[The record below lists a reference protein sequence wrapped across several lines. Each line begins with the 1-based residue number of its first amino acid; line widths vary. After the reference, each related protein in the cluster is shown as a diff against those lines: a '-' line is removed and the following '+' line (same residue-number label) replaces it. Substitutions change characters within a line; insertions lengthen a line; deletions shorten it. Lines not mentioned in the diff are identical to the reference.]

1 MPTLSDNIEYIYR
14 CKVDPNRASIVHLV
28 KSLLV
33 LVLVA
38 VALEVFVFNFNYF
51 ASAGY
56 KSIDLKD
63 RIELP
68 KGDDGYFRATSVSHV
83 LEFSNLNAE
92 VRNIRIDF
100 DSNQP
105 AQNLTVKI
113 HFTDDAHRAY
123 FDSTEYTVGVPEVE
137 ISTMS
142 SQSEYINLNTAGYVS
157 SLRIE
162 ITGDDVS
169 YPIKL
174 KTVTV
179 NACHPFEFSWL
190 RFTVALG
197 VLLLAFMFRP
207 RSSVYRIN
215 MVTNPVKSKAG
226 IVATVV
232 IEIALVSTFL
242 FYGSNLVGVAT
253 SSYNYG
259 SWDGKS
265 IVNTF
270 EVGGGERAAVRRAR
284 PRHGARSAVSRGGAA
299 RLA

>member
-1 MPTLSDNIEYIYR
+1 MSAMPTLSDNIECIYR
-14 CKVDPNRASIVHLV
+14 CKVEPNRASIVHLV

-38 VALEVFVFNFNYF
+38 VALEIFVFNFNYF

-56 KSIDLKD
+56 KPIDLKD

-83 LEFSNLNAE
+83 LEFSNLNTE

-162 ITGDDVS
+162 ITGES
-169 YPIKL
+169 C
-174 KTVTV
+174 
-179 NACHPFEFSWL
+179 A
-190 RFTVALG
+190 
-197 VLLLAFMFRP
+197 P
-207 RSSVYRIN
+207 RSRIRLL
-215 MVTNPVKSKAG
+215 SA
-226 IVATVV
+226 
-232 IEIALVSTFL
+232 S
-242 FYGSNLVGVAT
+242 
-253 SSYNYG
+253 
-259 SWDGKS
+259 
-265 IVNTF
+265 
-270 EVGGGERAAVRRAR
+270 RRRASWMQASLF
-284 PRHGARSAVSRGGAA
+284 PMILSLTS
-299 RLA
+299 